1 VSIAVN
7 TDALAVHDM
16 QTCSSTMDPEPKS
29 KRLRI
34 FDKFDDED
42 SAADMVAMVTQYLS
56 VNEKESEERS
66 DSFMYWK
73 NSRFAD
79 LASLAK
85 TYLTANASSVPCES
99 MFSISGMLLN
109 GRRSSLVPHTFN
121 RLIRAQVES
130 SRENRSKSRRV
141 IGGGSI
147 ASRDSID
154 FGV

>member
-1 VSIAVN
+1 MSIAGN
-7 TDALAVHDM
+7 TDALAVQDM
-16 QTCSSTMDPEPKS
+16 QTCSSTVDNEPKS

-34 FDKFDDED
+34 LDEFEDED

-56 VNEKESEERS
+56 VNEKASGEERS
-66 DSFMYWK
+66 DPFMYWK

-109 GRRSSLVPHTFN
+109 GRRSSLAPHTFN
-121 RLIRAQVES
+121 RLIFIHD
-130 SRENRSKSRRV
+130 NY
-141 IGGGSI
+141 
-147 ASRDSID
+147 
-154 FGV
+154 